1 MTEKERKTNR
11 RDFHSRVSET
21 EELVCARNDDGPEQ
35 ANHPSTECRHRHCE
49 IVSVGH
55 RGSDFRVRGFIFG
68 SDSGGV
74 KVGVISEGLEFSRN
88 M

>member
-11 RDFHSRVSET
+11 SDVDSRVSEI
-21 EELVCARNDDGPEQ
+21 EELVYARNDDGPEQ
-35 ANHPSTECRHRHCE
+35 ANGPSTECRHRHWG

-68 SDSGGV
+68 SDGGRV
-74 KVGVISEGLEFSRN
+74 KVGVVDEVLRFSPS